1 MKWYCVTL
9 GLERLLGGSFPI
21 KLIKYIEVPRNEEN
35 ADGVWDDD
43 YQFWMCFM
51 RYLYHPGSCYLGLV
65 WLLTGCLAIY
75 RTV

>member
-35 ADGVWDDD
+35 ADGDWDD
-43 YQFWMCFM
+43 Y
-51 RYLYHPGSCYLGLV
+51 Y
-65 WLLTGCLAIY
+65 
-75 RTV
+75 

>member
-35 ADGVWDDD
+35 DDGVWDD
-43 YQFWMCFM
+43 Y
-51 RYLYHPGSCYLGLV
+51 Y
-65 WLLTGCLAIY
+65 
-75 RTV
+75 